1 MSNNSYKI
9 TLECSKC
16 DNIQCRI
23 GDFILP
29 SKKQGCVREVSE
41 DLYIQY
47 YHFINEVWDFCKK
60 DKYYEQVMQVLD
72 KVYKSKIV
80 NKNGDGFVPK
90 QLIDN
95 SEKNMV

>member
-23 GDFILP
+23 GEFILS

-47 YHFINEVWDFCKK
+47 YHFINEV
-60 DKYYEQVMQVLD
+60 
-72 KVYKSKIV
+72 
-80 NKNGDGFVPK
+80 
-90 QLIDN
+90 
-95 SEKNMV
+95 